1 MNIVFMGTPEFA
13 CASLKSLHESTHRVS
28 AVVTVPDK
36 PAGRGRK
43 LKFSAVKELAL
54 EYGLPVLQPEKLK
67 DPEFINALAA
77 YEPDLIV
84 VVAFRILPEVVFSLP
99 RLGSVNLHA
108 SLLPAYRGAAPINR
122 ALMAGEK
129 TTGVSTFFLEKRVD
143 TGNIISQ
150 EKVEISPD
158 MTAGELHDV
167 LMMRGNGLLLKTVN
181 LIEKGGYLPVK
192 QDDSKASP
200 APKIFSEDCRID
212 WNRDA
217 LAVHNQIRGLDPY
230 PAAFTTWRGK
240 RVKLFGSKSAYM
252 GAESSGKGKVIPHG
266 DYLEIGTGRGSVAVF
281 EIQTE
286 GKKRMS
292 VVDFLKGHRLDD
304 LEFFK

>member
-167 LMMRGNGLLLKTVN
+167 LMMRGSGLLLKTVN

-252 GAESSGKGKVIPHG
+252 GAESPGKGKVIPHG